1 MWPAANEKKKWQA
14 LEDRVKVRYRKVRDE
29 LESVEVKDYLVAF
42 TDTIYEVA
50 KEEFGCGEV
59 KKKPEK
65 NGGRSRRQ
73 RHLVQLR
80 KEKQDL
86 RKRWKAASPEE
97 AEGLRVLFEDLK
109 KSFRDIQ
116 RVERRHTRRK
126 ESKRER
132 EQFLKNPYEAAKKL
146 FTEARSGKLKCTKD
160 ELDTHVKETYSD
172 PRKKQPMPEIRGLKR
187 PTAPGTQFHLGPISE
202 KEVEDFVKKAR
213 AKSAP
218 GGDGVSYKV
227 FKYCKKLR
235 KTLHNLLGGLWV
247 EKDVVEEWCKA
258 EGVYLPKEQNAA
270 KIGQFRP
277 ISIINVVC
285 KIFMG
290 ILAKRTV
297 AFLQNNGYVGESVQK
312 AGIAG
317 IPGCFV
323 LSMHTPYGMK
333 FRRPNRTKAT

>member
-1 MWPAANEKKKWQA
+1 MWPATNEKEKWQA

-29 LESVEVKDYLVAF
+29 VESVEVKDYLVAF

-109 KSFRDIQ
+109 KRCRDIQ

-132 EQFLKNPYEAAKKL
+132 EQFLKNHM
-146 FTEARSGKLKCTKD
+146 RQQRN
-160 ELDTHVKETYSD
+160 YSQ
-172 PRKKQPMPEIRGLKR
+172 RL
-187 PTAPGTQFHLGPISE
+187 
-202 KEVEDFVKKAR
+202 EVG
-213 AKSAP
+213 S
-218 GGDGVSYKV
+218 
-227 FKYCKKLR
+227 
-235 KTLHNLLGGLWV
+235 
-247 EKDVVEEWCKA
+247 
-258 EGVYLPKEQNAA
+258 
-270 KIGQFRP
+270 
-277 ISIINVVC
+277 
-285 KIFMG
+285 
-290 ILAKRTV
+290 
-297 AFLQNNGYVGESVQK
+297 
-312 AGIAG
+312 
-317 IPGCFV
+317 
-323 LSMHTPYGMK
+323 
-333 FRRPNRTKAT
+333 